1 MEKLPEKDEER
12 KEFVRLISRLALN
25 QHNPNQLQMEFE
37 ENKEDKSE
45 N

>member
-12 KEFVRLISRLALN
+12 KEFVKLISRLALN

-37 ENKEDKSE
+37 EKKEDKD
-45 N
+45 ND

>member
-37 ENKEDKSE
+37 EEKDKEDE
-45 N
+45 